1 MEYKKVTI
9 VKLVILTIL
18 CIIGLVVMEKTSDY
32 GMKPFFK
39 LPFYTLVYCGSHVT
53 VACTVL
59 WMFSPFIAMIK
70 NGAASSTEEVSVT
83 VALFMAFV
91 YLIVYTFTCTDNLS
105 PLYSFCDN
113 YKIFRH
119 SGPRIS
125 FSIFKKMV
133 ELHSDN
139 FQFSAFSF
147 RYKGEDFSLSFLGYI
162 WALCLCWREVNKEN
176 NRKNNAAQ
184 NRVYDR
190 MRRDLQDDLD
200 RVTHEREA
208 ALASIDKAAHSTQD
222 ILTRLSAERS

>member
-1 MEYKKVTI
+1 MTI

-18 CIIGLVVMEKTSDY
+18 CIIGLVVMEKTSDC
-32 GMKPFFK
+32 GMRSFFK

-53 VACTVL
+53 AACTVL
-59 WMFSPFIAMIK
+59 WMFSPFVAIVK
-70 NGAASSTEEVSVT
+70 NGTPSSIEVVSVF

-91 YLIVYTFTCTDNLS
+91 YLIVSILTSIDNVS
-105 PLYSFCDN
+105 PLYKLCDN
-113 YKIFRH
+113 YKMFRH

-133 ELHSDN
+133 VLHLDS
-139 FQFSAFSF
+139 FQFNAFSF
-147 RYKGEDFSLSFLGYI
+147 RYKGEDFSLSFPGYI
-162 WALCLCWREVNKEN
+162 WALCLYWHEVNKEN

-184 NRVYDR
+184 NRVYDK

-208 ALASIDKAAHSTQD
+208 ALASIDKAAYNTQD
-222 ILTRLSAERS
+222 ILKRISAEQR

>member
-1 MEYKKVTI
+1 MTI

-18 CIIGLVVMEKTSDY
+18 CIIGLVVMEKTSYY

-53 VACTVL
+53 AACTIL
-59 WMFSPFIAMIK
+59 WMLSPLIAMGK
-70 NGAASSTEEVSVT
+70 NGAASNIGVTSVL

-91 YLIVYTFTCTDNLS
+91 YLIVYMFVSMENIS
-105 PLYSFCDN
+105 PLYELCND
-113 YKIFRH
+113 YKTFRH

-133 ELHSDN
+133 ALHLDN
-139 FQFSAFSF
+139 FKFSAFSF
-147 RYKGEDFSLSFLGYI
+147 RYKGEDFSLSFPGYI
-162 WALCLCWREVNKEN
+162 WALCLCWREVNKDN
-176 NRKNNAAQ
+176 SRKNNTAQ

-208 ALASIDKAAHSTQD
+208 ALASIDKAAHNTQD
-222 ILTRLSAERS
+222 ILTRISAERS

>member
-1 MEYKKVTI
+1 MTI
-9 VKLVILTIL
+9 TKLVVLTIF
-18 CIIGLVVMEKTSDY
+18 CIIGLVVMEKTSNY
-32 GMKPFFK
+32 GMESFFK
-39 LPFYTLVYCGSHVT
+39 LPLYTLVYCGGHVIA
-53 VACTVL
+53 ACTVL
-59 WMFSPFIAMIK
+59 WMFSPFIAMVK
-70 NGAASSTEEVSVT
+70 NGTTSSIEAVSVIMT
-83 VALFMAFV
+83 LFMTFV
-91 YLIVYTFTCTDNLS
+91 YLIVYTFTCIDNIS
-105 PLYSFCDN
+105 PLYKLCDN

-133 ELHSDN
+133 ALHLDN
-139 FQFSAFSF
+139 FKFSAFSF
-147 RYKGEDFSLSFLGYI
+147 RYKGDNFSLSPFGYI
-162 WALCLCWREVNKEN
+162 WALCLYWREVNKEN

-184 NRVYDR
+184 NRVYDK

>member
-1 MEYKKVTI
+1 MTI

-18 CIIGLVVMEKTSDY
+18 CIIGLVVIERTIDC
-32 GMKPFFK
+32 GMKLFYK
-39 LPFYTLVYCGSHVT
+39 LPLYTLIYCSGHVAT
-53 VACTVL
+53 ACTVL
-59 WMFSPFIAMIK
+59 WMFSPFIVMID
-70 NGAASSTEEVSVT
+70 GGTVSGTEVFSMIAALLM
-83 VALFMAFV
+83 ALI
-91 YLIVYTFTCTDNLS
+91 YLIVYMFASMENIS
-105 PLYSFCDN
+105 PLYELCND
-113 YKIFRH
+113 YKTLRH

-133 ELHSDN
+133 ALHLDN
-139 FQFSAFSF
+139 FKFSAFSF
-147 RYKGEDFSLSFLGYI
+147 RYKGEDFSLSFPGYI
-162 WALCLCWREVNKEN
+162 WALCLYWREINKEN

-184 NRVYDR
+184 NRVYDK

>member
-1 MEYKKVTI
+1 MTI

-18 CIIGLVVMEKTSDY
+18 CIIGLVVMEKTSDC
-32 GMKPFFK
+32 GMRSFFK

-53 VACTVL
+53 AACTVF
-59 WMFSPFIAMIK
+59 WMFSPFVAIVK
-70 NGAASSTEEVSVT
+70 NGTPSSIEVVSVF

-91 YLIVYTFTCTDNLS
+91 YLIVSILTSIDNVS
-105 PLYSFCDN
+105 PLYKLCDN
-113 YKIFRH
+113 YKMFRH

-133 ELHSDN
+133 VLHLDS
-139 FQFSAFSF
+139 FQFNAFSF
-147 RYKGEDFSLSFLGYI
+147 RYKGEDFSLSFPGYI
-162 WALCLCWREVNKEN
+162 WALCLYWHEVNKEN

-184 NRVYDR
+184 NRVYDK

-208 ALASIDKAAHSTQD
+208 ALASIDKAAYNTQD
-222 ILTRLSAERS
+222 ILTRISAEQR

>member
-1 MEYKKVTI
+1 MTI

-32 GMKPFFK
+32 GMESFFK
-39 LPFYTLVYCGSHVT
+39 LPFYTLVYCSGHVT
-53 VACTVL
+53 VACTIL
-59 WMFSPFIAMIK
+59 WMLSPLIAMVK
-70 NGAASSTEEVSVT
+70 NGAASSIETVSVI
-83 VALFMAFV
+83 VALFMALV
-91 YLIVYTFTCTDNLS
+91 YLITYMFTCIDNFS
-105 PLYSFCDN
+105 PLYELCDN
-113 YKIFRH
+113 YKMLRH

-133 ELHSDN
+133 ALHLDN

-147 RYKGEDFSLSFLGYI
+147 RYKGDDFSLSFPGYI

-176 NRKNNAAQ
+176 SRKNNTAQ
-184 NRVYDR
+184 NRVYDK

-222 ILTRLSAERS
+222 ILARISAERR

>member
-1 MEYKKVTI
+1 MTI

-32 GMKPFFK
+32 GMESFFK

-59 WMFSPFIAMIK
+59 WMFCPFIAMIDG
-70 NGAASSTEEVSVT
+70 GALSGIDVFSII
-83 VALFMAFV
+83 VALLMTLI
-91 YLIVYTFTCTDNLS
+91 YLIVYIFVSMENIS
-105 PLYSFCDN
+105 PLYKLCEN
-113 YKIFRH
+113 YQTFRH

-133 ELHSDN
+133 ALHLDN

-147 RYKGEDFSLSFLGYI
+147 RYKGDDFSLSFFGYI
-162 WALCLCWREVNKEN
+162 WALCLYWREVNKEK

-184 NRVYDR
+184 NRVYNR
-190 MRRDLQDDLD
+190 MRCDLQDDLD

-208 ALASIDKAAHSTQD
+208 ALASIDKAAHNTQD
-222 ILTRLSAERS
+222 ILTRISAAQR

>member
-1 MEYKKVTI
+1 MTI

-53 VACTVL
+53 AACTVL

-70 NGAASSTEEVSVT
+70 NGATSSIEVLSVI

-91 YLIVYTFTCTDNLS
+91 YLIVYTFTCTDNVS
-105 PLYSFCDN
+105 PLYEFFND
-113 YKIFRH
+113 YKTFRS

-133 ELHSDN
+133 ALHLDN
-139 FQFSAFSF
+139 FQFNAFSF
-147 RYKGEDFSLSFLGYI
+147 RYKGDNFSLSFFGYI
-162 WALCLCWREVNKEN
+162 WALCLYWREVNNEN
-176 NRKNNAAQ
+176 SRKNNAAQ

-190 MRRDLQDDLD
+190 MRRDLQDDLN

-222 ILTRLSAERS
+222 ILTRLSAEQR